1 MKKRL
6 WCCHHQP
13 FFSEGSLRAL
23 DESPSYPMKEGTDS
37 HDIHCSQDEV
47 EYLIQEIIQWKSVGK
62 SYIERPWVTLSYAQS
77 VDGNIAVPGRR
88 THLSCLQSTI
98 FTHQLRACHE
108 YILVGIGTVITDN
121 PQLTVRYGVDSKL
134 QLSSQRTTTPIP
146 VILDSSLKIPMESS
160 LVLRENTVSRP
171 LLFTSEAAYDSE
183 KRKEIEKYGIQVFS
197 CPLSTSH
204 RGLCLEYIFRRLLW
218 HHHLQNNDYQKPCPS
233 VLVEGG
239 AQIIRSLVL
248 QPSLIDLL
256 VLTVCPLFLVDGLPS
271 THYPHN
277 AVQQTKFQWKQA
289 TLVGNDM
296 ILVGV
301 FDHEKP
307 KT

>member
-1 MKKRL
+1 ME
-6 WCCHHQP
+6 Q
-13 FFSEGSLRAL
+13 
-23 DESPSYPMKEGTDS
+23 GTDS
-37 HDIHCSQDEV
+37 HHGDFSQQDEKV
-47 EYLIQEIIQWKSVGK
+47 ESLIQEINQWKSIGRNCV
-62 SYIERPWVTLSYAQS
+62 ERPWVTLSYAQS

-121 PQLTVRYGVDSKL
+121 PQLTVRYGVNNK
-134 QLSSQRTTTPIP
+134 SQHCPQEAEISTTPIP

-160 LVLRENTVSRP
+160 LILRDHTVSRP
-171 LLFTSEAAYDSE
+171 LLFTSEAAYESE
-183 KRKEIEKYGIQVFS
+183 KRKEIEKHGIQVFS
-197 CPLSTSH
+197 CPLSTTSH
-204 RGLCLEYIFRRLLW
+204 GLCLEYIFRQLKW
-218 HHHLQNNDYQKPCPS
+218 HYHLGDDNHQKSCPS

-256 VLTVCPLFLVDGLPS
+256 VLT
-271 THYPHN
+271 
-277 AVQQTKFQWKQA
+277 WRQA

-301 FDHEKP
+301 FNHMRNQ
-307 KT
+307 

>member
-1 MKKRL
+1 ME
-6 WCCHHQP
+6 P
-13 FFSEGSLRAL
+13 FPNLPGMDAQEEQVQCLL
-23 DESPSYPMKEGTDS
+23 KE
-37 HDIHCSQDEV
+37 IE
-47 EYLIQEIIQWKSVGK
+47 QWKSVGRNNT
-62 SYIERPWVTLSYAQS
+62 SRPWVTLSYAQS

-121 PQLTVRYGVDSKL
+121 PQLTVRYGPKSNHNSQEL
-134 QLSSQRTTTPIP
+134 QHRTTPIP

-160 LVLRENTVSRP
+160 LVLRDHNTLSQP
-171 LLFTSEAAYDSE
+171 LLFTSEEAYHSQ
-183 KRKEIEKYGIQVFS
+183 KRKEIERRGIQVFS
-197 CPLSTSH
+197 CPLSTKT
-204 RGLCLEYIFRRLLW
+204 RGLCLEHVFKKLVY
-218 HHHLQNNDYQKPCPS
+218 HHNLQNVTQNKLYPS

-248 QPSLIDLL
+248 QPYLVDLL

-271 THYPHN
+271 TYYPDN
-277 AVQQTKFQWKQA
+277 AVQETKFQWKQA
-289 TLVGNDM
+289 ILVGNDM

-301 FDHEKP
+301 FEHKSSP
-307 KT
+307 QLQS